1 MNGQVSL
8 QFLDVVIFAAYM
20 VGIVAFAFW
29 VSRKGKN
36 TAQGY
41 FLGNKTIPWFV
52 IGSSMVAADISSEQF
67 ISNVGGAYKHGIVLA
82 AGDWNAWIIYSLL
95 ILIFLPYYVRTGVT
109 TMPEFLERRY
119 NSTCRYIFAIASV
132 IGFVAAINAGALY
145 SGGIML
151 DSFFGEGLAR
161 LMPQINL
168 TGQPVSPVVLYIV
181 FFAVTTGVYTI
192 YGGLKAAAW
201 TDLLQMIILLFAGF
215 LVPVLALRHVTG
227 IGEFIAANPEH
238 FQVFKPPTHKP
249 FPLTGVFTGFL
260 SVGIWYSCTSQHIVQ
275 RVLAARDE
283 WHARVGVIC
292 AGFLHIIMPFF
303 FIVPGIIA
311 FKMFP
316 QLDNSDQAY
325 LVLVKQFI
333 PTGLKGLL
341 LAGMAAALMGHVST
355 VLNSASTI
363 LTIDIYKRIMERN
376 NNQCDPAS
384 IIPPESPSK
393 KSKRIIGLILLILGG
408 VASVIQI
415 KLLRT
420 GASLLLTLT
429 FAVVGFMMA
438 KGPKR
443 FRKIT
448 EEQQV
453 RFGRWSGAI
462 VLIASIWIAI
472 SFNNTETTLFEK
484 MNTVFFF
491 IAPPFAVVFT
501 MGILWKRA
509 NAVAAV
515 TTIVLGFIFTA
526 ALTWGELLGRFN
538 TFNHRALVAWLFC
551 MTVMMV
557 TSLLTAPPP
566 KEKTEGIIW
575 NKSYLSLPPDEQA
588 RHRGWQD
595 WRLWWM
601 IFVGIV
607 LCIYGF
613 FIYWRIRHPW

>member
-8 QFLDVVIFAAYM
+8 QLLDILIFAAYM
-20 VGIVAFAFW
+20 IVTVAFGFW
-29 VSRKGKN
+29 VARKGKN

-67 ISNVGGAYKHGIVLA
+67 ISNVGGAYKYGIVLA

-95 ILIFLPYYVRTGVT
+95 ILIFLPYYVRTGIT

-151 DSFFGEGLAR
+151 DSFFGDDLSRVLPPIKFFGAT
-161 LMPQINL
+161 I
-168 TGQPVSPVVLYIV
+168 SPVVMYIV

-192 YGGLKAAAW
+192 YGGLKSAAW
-201 TDLLQMIILLFAGF
+201 TDLLQMMILLVAGF
-215 LVPVLALRHVTG
+215 LVPVLALRQLTD
-227 IGEFIAANPEH
+227 IGAFIQQNPEH
-238 FQVFKPPTHKP
+238 FQMFKPVTHKP
-249 FPLTGVFTGFL
+249 FPFTGVFTGFL
-260 SVGIWYSCTSQHIVQ
+260 SVGIWYSCTSQHMVQ

-283 WHARVGVIC
+283 WHARVGVVC
-292 AGFLHIIMPFF
+292 AGFLHVILPFF

-316 QLDNSDQAY
+316 QLPHPDQAY

-341 LAGMAAALMGHVST
+341 LAGMAAALMGHVAT

-363 LTIDIYKRIMERN
+363 LTIDIYK
-376 NNQCDPAS
+376 
-384 IIPPESPSK
+384 
-393 KSKRIIGLILLILGG
+393 
-408 VASVIQI
+408 
-415 KLLRT
+415 KLLNRN
-420 GASLLLTLT
+420 A
-429 FAVVGFMMA
+429 
-438 KGPKR
+438 
-443 FRKIT
+443 T
-448 EEQQV
+448 EAQQV
-453 RFGRWSGAI
+453 RFGRWSGAF

-472 SFNNTETTLFEK
+472 GFTHSTTTLFEK
-484 MNTVFFF
+484 IQTVFFF

-501 MGILWKRA
+501 LGILWKRA
-509 NAVAAV
+509 NAFAAV
-515 TTIVLGFIFTA
+515 MTMVLGFIFTA
-526 ALTWGELLGRFN
+526 LLTEFEWLGNYN
-538 TFNHRALVAWLFC
+538 TFNHRALVAWIFC
-551 MTVMMV
+551 MVVMV
-557 TSLLTAPPP
+557 TASLLTAPPP
-566 KEKTEGIIW
+566 KEKTDGITW
-575 NKSYLSLPPDEQA
+575 NKSYLMLSADDQA

-595 WRLWWM
+595 WRLWWL

-607 LCIYGF
+607 LCIYAF